1 MLGLTD
7 IAAINERNID
17 GRIVYPIRVLLV
29 KRSYDSDD
37 SFLFRLHPPHTIY
50 YTVRYKNAQL
60 VEYGSYT
67 TSPIVQLKPL
77 T

>member
-1 MLGLTD
+1 MLGLID

-37 SFLFRLHPPHTIY
+37 SFLFRLHP
-50 YTVRYKNAQL
+50 
-60 VEYGSYT
+60 
-67 TSPIVQLKPL
+67 L
-77 T
+77 TLYIIRLDIKMPN